1 MATNDKA
8 RNDTTAQSVAQ
19 IANQSFDQEFQ
30 VNVVEPLVFNSS
42 TESLDRMVQPATD
55 DAVVLLRRIVKLLE
69 SQAVTDPRFRQIV
82 TLGAI
87 KASEASVPTE
97 LAGTMPVS
105 GTVTS
110 TIGTSLAL
118 GSQVPT
124 AGPPYVALGTQNV
137 VPVSGGPVDQ
147 RWRVAED
154 SHISYQLGIRSHL
167 SFS

>member
-1 MATNDKA
+1 MAISQDINEREHGKFLDLGGHPVVGVTLVDG
-8 RNDTTAQSVAQ
+8 SG
-19 IANQSFDQEFQ
+19 NQADS
-30 VNVVEPLVFNSS
+30 
-42 TESLDRMVQPATD
+42 ATPED
-55 DAVVLLRRIVKLLE
+55 ILLLRRVVKLLE

-87 KASEASVPTE
+87 KASEASAPTE

-105 GTVTS
+105 GTVT
-110 TIGTSLAL
+110 IGTSLTL

-124 AGPPYVALGTQNV
+124 ANPPYAALGTQNV
-137 VPVSGGPVDQ
+137 VPVAETPVDQ